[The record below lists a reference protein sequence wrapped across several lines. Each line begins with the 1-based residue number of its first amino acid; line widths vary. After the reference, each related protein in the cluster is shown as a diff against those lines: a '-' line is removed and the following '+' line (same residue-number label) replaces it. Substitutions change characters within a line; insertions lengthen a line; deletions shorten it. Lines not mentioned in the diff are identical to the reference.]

1 MGIKK
6 EVLKHRKTQILNIL
20 RHLRSTLIN
29 RKDTWFVLFNQ
40 NEVKLKQIFAIFSA
54 HRS

>member
-1 MGIKK
+1 MGRKK

-29 RKDTWFVLFNQ
+29 RKD
-40 NEVKLKQIFAIFSA
+40 K
-54 HRS
+54 